1 MREVKR
7 RFEPKELLWFALNL
21 ITASTRKLRIVV
33 YYPLDLRFSEVT
45 ERHFDSGA
53 T

>member
-7 RFEPKELLWFALNL
+7 RFEPKELWWFALNL
-21 ITASTRKLRIVV
+21 ITASTQKLSKLV
-33 YYPLDLRFSEVT
+33 YYPLNLRFSEVT
-45 ERHFDSGA
+45 QRHFDSGV